1 VTQGTINRITKADN
15 PKFQTLNFLF
25 AWRYFKAKKSTNA
38 INIIAWISIV
48 AMTFGTTALILVL
61 SVFNGFEGMVKSL
74 YSSFYSDIKIL
85 PAQGKVITLTPDQIK
100 NIRSLTGIKNVSMV
114 AEEKG
119 LLQNS
124 GLNRDSTE
132 YNFQRAVTI
141 KGVDENYKEVSGLP
155 ESIIRGEFSTGND
168 EIPYMVLGLGVEDA
182 LHIEADKNLLQ
193 LKAYLPKKDSSKS
206 IDPVNNVSVDFSN
219 TSGVFAI
226 QQEFDFNYAITNLGF
241 VKRLLGYKDNEYTA
255 AEVAINTGVNEK
267 DVQDQLQQQLGNS
280 FLVQTRYEQN
290 RSLYSIMTAEKW
302 VVYAILVLI
311 MFIFSFTIVS
321 ALTMLVLEKQKDIS
335 ILHALGGNNNFIQ
348 KIFLSEGLL
357 IGIFGGVAG
366 IILALVIAWLQITY
380 HLIPLEGGSF
390 LINYYPVKLKW
401 PDFVL
406 VAMTVLL
413 IALVSSY
420 IPARKAARQ
429 EFSLRSE

>member
-1 VTQGTINRITKADN
+1 
-15 PKFQTLNFLF
+15 
-25 AWRYFKAKKSTNA
+25 
-38 INIIAWISIV
+38 
-48 AMTFGTTALILVL
+48 MTFGTTALILVL

-74 YSSFYSDIKIL
+74 YSTFYTDLKIF
-85 PAQGKVITLTPDQIK
+85 PSQGKVLTLNADQLKKIRGIAGVK
-100 NIRSLTGIKNVSMV
+100 NFSLV

-124 GLNRDSTE
+124 GLDGDSTE

-141 KGVDENYKEVSGLP
+141 KGVDENFKDVSGVD
-155 ESIIRGEFSTGND
+155 SNIVRGDFNTGND
-168 EIPYMVLGLGVEDA
+168 EIPYMILGIGVEDA
-182 LHIEADKNLLQ
+182 LHVEAEKNISP
-193 LKAYLPKKDSSKS
+193 LKAYLPKRDSSVL
-206 IDPVNNVSVDFSN
+206 IDPLHNVSADYVN
-219 TSGVFAI
+219 TSGVFVI

-241 VKRLLGYKDNEYTA
+241 VKKLLGFNNDEYT
-255 AEVAINTGVNEK
+255 GVELAVNADSDAD
-267 DVQDQLQQQLGNS
+267 DVKENLQQLLGKNY
-280 FLVQTRYEQN
+280 LVQTRYEQN

-302 VVYAILVLI
+302 VVYAVLVLI

-321 ALTMLVLEKQKDIS
+321 SLTMLVLEKQKDIS

-357 IGIFGGVAG
+357 LGIFGGVAG
-366 IILALVIAWLQITY
+366 ILLALIIAWLQINY
-380 HLIPLEGGSF
+380 KLIPLQGGSF
-390 LINYYPVKLKW
+390 LIDYYPVKLKW

-406 VAMTVLL
+406 VAVTVLF
-413 IALVSSY
+413 IALLASW